1 MRFQCIGPRSK
12 SATRYQPQVEIDISP
27 GRSQAGIENSG
38 SEPFRPQA
46 EMIPAQGGGR
56 SKSDP
61 GSRIIPASGRNDSGP
76 GGRQVGVSVPDSGL
90 GRNRF
95 RPEAGAGARG
105 EPGRRPPPPPGRWL
119 LLRRRRRWAAAEAVA
134 APATAAASA
143 LPQSS
148 TRHGGAC
155 PYQVPI
161 SKFCAIP
168 YGGLGDMCSASSQIG
183 RSHKSGV

>member
-12 SATRYQPQVEIDISP
+12 STTRYQPQVEIDISP

-105 EPGRRPPPPPGRWL
+105 EPGRRPPPPPVTGSSCDPAARAHP
-119 LLRRRRRWAAAEAVA
+119 RRRRTRA
-134 APATAAASA
+134 
-143 LPQSS
+143 
-148 TRHGGAC
+148 RHGARVLLLQQPPELDPSDWLPGT
-155 PYQVPI
+155 
-161 SKFCAIP
+161 
-168 YGGLGDMCSASSQIG
+168 M
-183 RSHKSGV
+183 